1 MRPYAYIGQ
10 KIKVIQKQRQKE
22 KEKFDQET
30 DSRWS
35 VNAKSDPIY
44 FFFKTSNLI
53 LMGHSENDLQ

>member
-44 FFFKTSNLI
+44 FFLKLVTSY
-53 LMGHSENDLQ
+53 